1 METVKVIEYLAVAL
15 IGAYGFIFKS
25 VLTRVSALEKRP
37 LCNSAGCE
45 RRFDKIESKQ
55 SDLEP
60 VLSRIERVLASIEPL
75 IDILMKDYD
84 KRQK

>member
-1 METVKVIEYLAVAL
+1 METTKLIEYMAVGL
-15 IGAYGFIFKS
+15 LGAYGFIFKS
-25 VLTRVSALEKRP
+25 VLSRVSAIEKRP
-37 LCNSAGCE
+37 LCNSVSCE
-45 RRFDKIESKQ
+45 KRFDKIESRQ
-55 SDLEP
+55 SDLGP

>member
-1 METVKVIEYLAVAL
+1 MEAVKVIEYLVVSL
-15 IGAYGFIFKS
+15 IGAYAFIFKS
-25 VLTRVSALEKRP
+25 VLARVSALEKRP
-37 LCNSAGCE
+37 LCNSVLCE